1 MVEFVSD
8 DVGLF
13 RFIVFIIV
21 RLAVFTLELLIRPIV
36 VGFIGDCCCGW
47 LFRFKFVVVVVVVVG
62 PPPVR
67 PEATLSIVEIIFEL
81 KMNTEEIA
89 VEESDWMTKSIF
101 EKEMKS
107 AK

>member
-1 MVEFVSD
+1 MLIIIIIDNTIFD
-8 DVGLF
+8 LLF
-13 RFIVFIIV
+13 RKKNSKNAIDI
-21 RLAVFTLELLIRPIV
+21 
-36 VGFIGDCCCGW
+36 
-47 LFRFKFVVVVVVVVG
+47 
-62 PPPVR
+62 
-67 PEATLSIVEIIFEL
+67 L